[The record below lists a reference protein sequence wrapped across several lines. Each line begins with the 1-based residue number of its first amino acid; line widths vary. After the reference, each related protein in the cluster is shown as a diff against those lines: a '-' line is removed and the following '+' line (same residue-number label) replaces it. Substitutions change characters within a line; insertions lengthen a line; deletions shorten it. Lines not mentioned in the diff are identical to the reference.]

1 MAISSYVSELKQK
14 HANLSDQ
21 LERSQ
26 RIPSIDS
33 LELKILKLKKLK
45 INNVLGISAVSG
57 AVSYT
62 HLTLPT
68 KRIV

>member
-33 LELKILKLKKLK
+33 PELKILKLKKLK
-45 INNVLGISAVSG
+45 IKEKIIRLSN
-57 AVSYT
+57 
-62 HLTLPT
+62 
-68 KRIV
+68 